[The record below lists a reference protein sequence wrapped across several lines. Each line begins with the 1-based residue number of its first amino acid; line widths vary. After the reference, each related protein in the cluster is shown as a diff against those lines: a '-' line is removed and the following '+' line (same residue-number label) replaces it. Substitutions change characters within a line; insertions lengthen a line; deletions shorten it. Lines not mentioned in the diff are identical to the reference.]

1 MGLNGTQGASS
12 GTASLLAYPLELD
25 ALGVDALLHER
36 LVVVDPLGELTQ
48 VVRVL
53 RDRRVGFRVHIGE
66 CDGVPVDP
74 ECADP
79 DR

>member
-1 MGLNGTQGASS
+1 MGLHGTQGASS

-36 LVVVDPLGELTQ
+36 LVVVDPLGELPQ

-53 RDRRVGFRVHIGE
+53 RDRRVGRVHIGE

-74 ECADP
+74 E
-79 DR
+79 R